1 MLGLRAYFKRVSQNE
16 RREGQPYQTGR
27 SHGVSYN
34 QASMLKSL
42 LTLVL
47 LAIGPGLRAQSTPAA
62 TALPEDLKSK
72 IDAAANQI
80 LSSTKVP
87 SASIAIVKDG
97 HIAYLQAYGQARLS
111 PPMDAT
117 PPMQYSIGS
126 ISKQFTAAAVLF
138 LAQEGKLNLNDPVSK
153 YLPDLTRAHEVTIRM
168 LLSHTSGYQDYW
180 PEDYVMTS
188 MMAPTT
194 AQHILDEWG
203 KRPLDFD
210 PGTEWQYSNTNY
222 VIAGRIVEQV
232 SGMALIDLLEKRIFL
247 PLGMV
252 NVYDS
257 DASRLPATDPTGYE
271 RHALGPPRPSPQTG
285 ANWMFAAGE
294 LAMPAHD
301 LALWDISLIDRS
313 LLSPAS
319 YNQMFTPVLLKN
331 GDNTGYGLGV
341 NVKKLDGRT
350 VIEHS
355 GEVSGFVS
363 ENVVFPAERAAIVV
377 FTNEMATQA
386 ASMIADR
393 VAPMILGIAASA
405 PTKEEAQALAIFNG
419 LADGHIDRKL
429 FTNYCNAYFNQQT
442 IDDFATS
449 LKPLGPPLTFKQTKV
464 EARGGMIFRVFAVT
478 FPERELKVTTYE
490 MPDGKLE
497 QYLVIP

>member
-1 MLGLRAYFKRVSQNE
+1 
-16 RREGQPYQTGR
+16 
-27 SHGVSYN
+27 
-34 QASMLKSL
+34 MLKSL
-42 LTLVL
+42 LALML
-47 LAIGPGLRAQSTPAA
+47 LTIGPGLQAQSTPGAA
-62 TALPEDLKSK
+62 AAAFPEDLKSK
-72 IDAAANQI
+72 IDAAVNQI

-111 PPMDAT
+111 PAMEAT
-117 PPMQYSIGS
+117 PQMQYSIGS
-126 ISKQFTAAAVLF
+126 ISKQFTAAAVLL
-138 LAQEGKLNLNDPVSK
+138 LAQEGKLNLSDPVSK
-153 YLPDLTRAHEVTIRM
+153 YLPELTRAREVTIRM

-188 MMAPTT
+188 MTAPTT

-210 PGTEWQYSNTNY
+210 PGTAWQYSNTNY

-271 RHALGPPRPSPQTG
+271 RHALGPPRPSPQEG
-285 ANWMFAAGE
+285 AGWMFAAGE

-313 LLSPAS
+313 LLSPTS
-319 YNQMFTPVLLKN
+319 YAQMFTPIPLKN
-331 GDNTGYGLGV
+331 GDSTGYGLGV
-341 NVKKLDGRT
+341 YLKKRDGHMM
-350 VIEHS
+350 IEHS

-363 ENVVFPAERAAIVV
+363 ENVVFPADRAAIVV
-377 FTNEMATQA
+377 LTNEMATQA

-393 VAPMILGIAASA
+393 VTPMILGIPASV
-405 PTKEEAQALAIFNG
+405 PTKEEAQTLAIFNG

-429 FTNYCNAYFNQQT
+429 FTNYCNAYFSQQT
-442 IDDFATS
+442 IEDFAAS

-478 FPERELKVTTYE
+478 FPERDLKVTTYE

>member
-1 MLGLRAYFKRVSQNE
+1 MS
-16 RREGQPYQTGR
+16 
-27 SHGVSYN
+27 
-34 QASMLKSL
+34 KSL
-42 LTLVL
+42 LFLALLIFTLVSL
-47 LAIGPGLRAQSTPAA
+47 TILPALRAEST
-62 TALPEDLKSK
+62 LPEDAKAT
-72 IDAAANQI
+72 IDAAVNQV

-97 HIAYLQAYGQARLS
+97 RIAYLQAYGLARL
-111 PPMDAT
+111 T
-117 PPMQYSIGS
+117 PPMEATPQMQYPIGS

-138 LAQEGKLNLNDPVSK
+138 LAQEHKLTLDDPVSK
-153 YLPDLTRAHEVTIRM
+153 YLPDLSRAREVTIRM

-188 MMAPTT
+188 MMVPTT

-203 KRPLDFD
+203 KRPLDFA

-301 LALWDISLIDRS
+301 LALWDISLINRS
-313 LLSPAS
+313 LLSPTS
-319 YNQMFTPVLLKN
+319 YAQMFTPVLLKN

-341 NVKKLDGRT
+341 YLKKR
-350 VIEHS
+350 
-355 GEVSGFVS
+355 
-363 ENVVFPAERAAIVV
+363 
-377 FTNEMATQA
+377 
-386 ASMIADR
+386 
-393 VAPMILGIAASA
+393 
-405 PTKEEAQALAIFNG
+405 
-419 LADGHIDRKL
+419 DGH
-429 FTNYCNAYFNQQT
+429 T
-442 IDDFATS
+442 
-449 LKPLGPPLTFKQTKV
+449 
-464 EARGGMIFRVFAVT
+464 MI
-478 FPERELKVTTYE
+478 
-490 MPDGKLE
+490 
-497 QYLVIP
+497 

>member
-1 MLGLRAYFKRVSQNE
+1 
-16 RREGQPYQTGR
+16 
-27 SHGVSYN
+27 
-34 QASMLKSL
+34 MLKSL

-47 LAIGPGLRAQSTPAA
+47 LATGSGLRAQSTPAA
-62 TALPEDLKSK
+62 AAPLPDDLRSK
-72 IDAAANQI
+72 IDAAVNQI

-111 PPMDAT
+111 PAMEAT
-117 PPMQYSIGS
+117 PQMQYSIGS
-126 ISKQFTAAAVLF
+126 ISKQFTAAAVLL
-138 LAQEGKLNLNDPVSK
+138 LAQEGKLTLDDPVSK
-153 YLPDLTRAHEVTIRM
+153 YLPELTRAHEVTIRM

-194 AQHILDEWG
+194 AQHILDVWA

-210 PGTEWQYSNTNY
+210 PGTRWQYSNTNF

-232 SGMALIDLLEKRIFL
+232 SGMALIDLLEKRVFL
-247 PLGMV
+247 PLGME
-252 NVYDS
+252 NVYDV

-271 RHALGPPRPSPQTG
+271 RHALGPPRPSPQEG
-285 ANWMFAAGE
+285 AGWMFAAGE

-313 LLSPAS
+313 LLSPTS
-319 YNQMFTPVLLKN
+319 YTQMFTPILLKN
-331 GDNTGYGLGV
+331 GDSTGYGLGV
-341 NVKKLDGRT
+341 FLKKHDGHP

-363 ENVVFPAERAAIVV
+363 ENVVFPSERAAIVV

-405 PTKEEAQALAIFNG
+405 PTKEEAQALAIFNE

-442 IDDFATS
+442 LEDFATS
-449 LKPLGPPLTFKQTKV
+449 LKPLGPPLSFKQTK
-464 EARGGMIFRVFAVT
+464 EEGRGGMIFRVFAVA